1 VRFAVTGAHI
11 IALARSGHLPIG
23 RPIRPARK
31 IIGHMIFI
39 RRAKMMR
46 RRAALGQINVVE
58 KSIILKE
65 DINAT
70 ARTGVPAIAPAAGKS
85 WAMRQNQMPRFMI
98 PAACNAALALELHRS
113 ILMVIEDLPSNTP
126 AVTHKIIKAKWQF
139 WQGCS
144 ALGCH
149 SLP

>member
-1 VRFAVTGAHI
+1 
-11 IALARSGHLPIG
+11 
-23 RPIRPARK
+23 
-31 IIGHMIFI
+31 
-39 RRAKMMR
+39 MMR

-70 ARTGVPAIAPAAGKS
+70 GRTGLPAIAPAAGKS
-85 WAMRQNQMPRFMI
+85 WAMGQNQLPRFMI
-98 PAACNAALALELHRS
+98 PAVCNAALALELHRS
-113 ILMVIEDLPSNTP
+113 ILMVIADLPSDIP

-139 WQGCS
+139 WQGCG

>member
-1 VRFAVTGAHI
+1 MRFAVTGAHI

-23 RPIRPARK
+23 RPIRPVRK

-46 RRAALGQINVVE
+46 RRAALYQINMVE
-58 KSIILKE
+58 ESIILKE

-70 ARTGVPAIAPAAGKS
+70 GRIGVPAIAPAAGKS
-85 WAMRQNQMPRFMI
+85 WAMRQNQLPSFMI
-98 PAACNAALALELHRS
+98 PAVCNAALALELYRS
-113 ILMVIEDLPSNTP
+113 ILMVIEDLPSDTP
-126 AVTHKIIKAKWQF
+126 AVTHKVIKAKWQF
-139 WQGCS
+139 WQGCG
-144 ALGCH
+144 ALGYH